1 MGCFGSKD
9 KLSKED
15 MDFLKSHT
23 RYDEATIKEW
33 YKGFKQD
40 CPNGR
45 LTPAKFVDMYKMF
58 FPSGNAEEF
67 CDHVFRTFD
76 MDKNGYIDFKFRVS
90 VGIFLPFRASEV
102 EVFAVDGVEMD
113 KIRKRTANQYLK
125 IKDFASKI
133 IQGPC
138 RNYSKFLQKSFKVL
152 AVMSFVTRTA
162 LSKVGS
168 REINAQEFLL
178 AIDVTSSGT
187 PEEKLKWAFR
197 MYDVDGNGVIDIQE
211 MTKIV
216 QNKKGLILLNDN
228 VQLHVS
234 LITVQKF
241 NDLRYE
247 TPQHPRYSPDLSPT
261 NYHLF
266 KHFNHF
272 IKEKTVRN
280 ERSVKHAFVD
290 FVDSRPCSFFTD
302 GINKLAKLRQM
313 CIDCDDSYFA

>member
-23 RYDEATIKEW
+23 RYDESTIKEW

-76 MDKNGYIDFKFRVS
+76 MDKNGYIDFK
-90 VGIFLPFRASEV
+90 
-102 EVFAVDGVEMD
+102 
-113 KIRKRTANQYLK
+113 
-125 IKDFASKI
+125 
-133 IQGPC
+133 
-138 RNYSKFLQKSFKVL
+138 
-152 AVMSFVTRTA
+152 
-162 LSKVGS
+162 
-168 REINAQEFLL
+168 EFLL

-216 QNKKGLILLNDN
+216 QVSFLRLLFGQNGILLYN
-228 VQLHVS
+228 
-234 LITVQKF
+234 IC
-241 NDLRYE
+241 RC
-247 TPQHPRYSPDLSPT
+247 
-261 NYHLF
+261 
-266 KHFNHF
+266 
-272 IKEKTVRN
+272 
-280 ERSVKHAFVD
+280 
-290 FVDSRPCSFFTD
+290 CSNNLFFTQE
-302 GINKLAKLRQM
+302 IFFSKLIGSENHTSKKL
-313 CIDCDDSYFA
+313 